1 MERKE
6 SKPQASGICYRLFN
20 FVVDG
25 LLFRGLKR
33 VTLGRPVEGNM
44 VSGRSSNAAGHN
56 EGYCVG
62 ATKPTEERGIH
73 NLAYETS
80 DTKESLVERANKLY
94 RSFPVATIGSSIL
107 VQKNGVDG
115 VSDDEFF
122 EVQSPSLRV
131 IPVGGTQNG
140 VKGFTA
146 SPINAQGRN
155 SVRFE
160 QRNIQD
166 SQMVEKPS
174 SSTQLTSLQ
183 NVLAQGGAKREVEK
197 KKGKEA
203 SRKEKQIPSPV
214 LENDVKVRATT
225 PVIPIING
233 AFDIDHRSEEL
244 IRRTK
249 IALMTSA
256 NPNF

>member
-6 SKPQASGICYRLFN
+6 NKPQASGICYRLFS
-20 FVVDG
+20 FIVDG

-33 VTLGRPVEGNM
+33 VTLGRPVESNM
-44 VSGRSSNAAGHN
+44 VSGKSSNTAGHN
-56 EGYCVG
+56 EGCCV
-62 ATKPTEERGIH
+62 AVTKPTEESGIH
-73 NLAYETS
+73 NHAYGTS

-107 VQKNGVDG
+107 VQKNGIAG

-140 VKGFTA
+140 VKGATA

-160 QRNIQD
+160 QPNIQD

-174 SSTQLTSLQ
+174 SSSQITSSQ
-183 NVLAQGGAKREVEK
+183 NALAQGGAKGEMEK

-203 SRKEKQIPSPV
+203 SNKKKQILFPV
-214 LENDVKVRATT
+214 LENEVKVRATT
-225 PVIPIING
+225 PVIPIISH
-233 AFDIDHRSEEL
+233 AFDIDQRSDEL

-249 IALMTSA
+249 EALRNSSRHS
-256 NPNF
+256 